1 MAARFAVARRFF
13 RSGQSADEI
22 PVAERVAFRGSAAAR
37 CGFMTR
43 HLRHAY
49 ARLADYPDN
58 MRRHLLPLIASGNAA
73 AIFRLP
79 LPYAYVSANVQASFA
94 GGGKLSFSTDGGRT
108 WKPCDAAPIVR
119 QKYDV
124 CFKAEFTGAM
134 EKIRVEALVEHN
146 RGVLPYLVAGK
157 NRVAASSDAK
167 PGAIASISLGWQDA
181 TAANPKRKQWNGTG
195 ITYGTAQTATR
206 DLDGGALNFDLEAG
220 GNTAP
225 KMLFIERAV
234 RARR

>member
-1 MAARFAVARRFF
+1 
-13 RSGQSADEI
+13 
-22 PVAERVAFRGSAAAR
+22 
-37 CGFMTR
+37 MTR

-49 ARLADYPDN
+49 ARLAGYPDN
-58 MRRHLLPLIASGNAA
+58 MRRHLLPLIASGNAT

-108 WKPCDAAPIVR
+108 WKPCDVAPIVR

-157 NRVAASSDAK
+157 NRVAASCEAK
-167 PGAIASISLGWQDA
+167 PGAIASISFGWQDA
-181 TAANPKRKQWNGTG
+181 TVANPKRKQWNGTG